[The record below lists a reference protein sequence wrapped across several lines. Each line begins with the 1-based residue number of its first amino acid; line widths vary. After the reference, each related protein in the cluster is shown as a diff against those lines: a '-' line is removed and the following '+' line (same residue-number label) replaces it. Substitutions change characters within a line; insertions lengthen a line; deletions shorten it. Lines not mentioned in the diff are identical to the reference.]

1 MNTTFRKPTKGAFTL
16 VELLVV
22 IAIIGVLVA
31 LLLPAVQ
38 AAREAARRMS
48 CSNNLKNIGL
58 ASLNYEVTK
67 GYLPYSVS
75 PWPEDR
81 TIDFSTRSTV
91 WVGPP
96 GQDGI
101 LDPAKG
107 GPGYT
112 GKGWT
117 VEILPQIEQQA
128 MYAGITSGLKN
139 APRGKDK
146 HTARANRGAGMGIEE
161 IRSFM
166 EQQLPIFTCPSDAS
180 ALPSVD
186 QWYWDNNL
194 ANPVATTSYK
204 GVAGDFVIDQASSNP
219 FSPVSEFTGFGS
231 IPDLHHVTNA
241 NGLIF
246 RASYYD
252 KVKLKT
258 ATDGLSGTFM
268 IGEGVVEQD
277 YHSMAYFADGTWGTC
292 GVPLNFFLIGVDK
305 TEIKSNRWNDV
316 RGFKSLHPGGAQ
328 FAMGD
333 ASVRFVSESIDSA
346 TYRALATR
354 DGGEVAADSN

>member
-1 MNTTFRKPTKGAFTL
+1 MNAFRSRKQIGFTL

-48 CSNNLKNIGL
+48 CANNLKNIGL
-58 ASLNYEVTK
+58 ACLNYENSK
-67 GYLPYSVS
+67 RFLPYSVS
-75 PWPEDR
+75 QWPEDR
-81 TIDFSTRSTV
+81 TMDFDKKQAV
-91 WVGPP
+91 WVGPQ

-101 LDPAKG
+101 LDPNKG

-112 GKGWT
+112 GKAWT
-117 VEILPQIEQQA
+117 VEILPQLEQQA
-128 MYAGITSGLKN
+128 MYTGITSGLAN
-139 APRGKDK
+139 APRGRDK
-146 HTARANRGAGMGIEE
+146 HTARTNRGTGMGIPE

-166 EQQLPIFTCPSDAS
+166 EQQLPIFTCPSDPS
-180 ALPSVD
+180 AVPSLD
-186 QWYWDNNL
+186 LWYWDNNL

-204 GVAGDFVIDQASSNP
+204 GVAGDFAIDQSSSTP
-219 FSPVSEFTGFGS
+219 FSPVSEFAGFGS

-246 RASYYD
+246 RASYYE
-252 KVKLKT
+252 KVPLKSV
-258 ATDGLSGTFM
+258 TDGLSGTFM
-268 IGEGVVEQD
+268 IGEGVVDQD
-277 YHSMAYFADGTWGTC
+277 FHSMAYFADGTWGTC
-292 GVPLNFFLIGVDK
+292 GVPLNFFLIGVDQ

-316 RGFKSLHPGGAQ
+316 RGFKSMHPGGAQ
-328 FAMGD
+328 FALGD
-333 ASVRFVSESIDSA
+333 GSVRFINESIDGA

-354 DGGEVAADSN
+354 AGGEVVGETN